1 MRECMRVRRSVSA
14 FDKRY
19 RNIANGKELR
29 SKWKTDIR
37 TDLCESC
44 RAWTRVCNGT
54 GTEFGASSWTELHA
68 QVHNSFDNWL
78 RTLYTVNRYY
88 STITS
93 REQRSE
99 VARGGMLEALMSI
112 AHESQG

>member
-1 MRECMRVRRSVSA
+1 MYARSA

-78 RTLYTVNRYY
+78 RTLLPTIKIGLGPKLSANAIPHLLYTSKIRLIV
-88 STITS
+88 
-93 REQRSE
+93 
-99 VARGGMLEALMSI
+99 
-112 AHESQG
+112 

>member
-1 MRECMRVRRSVSA
+1 MRVGGVFPLCSIIRNARIIYARSTTAFDQA
-14 FDKRY
+14 FDKWY
-19 RNIANGKELR
+19 RNIAYGKELC

-54 GTEFGASSWTELHA
+54 GTEFGACSWTEVQA

-78 RTLYTVNRYY
+78 R
-88 STITS
+88 
-93 REQRSE
+93 
-99 VARGGMLEALMSI
+99 MLRKNVPI
-112 AHESQG
+112 AIICS